1 LFPRKETPSN
11 SFNINKA
18 IAVVAPLI
26 AITIIAYF
34 IFIPNPDPELCKKI
48 DLGWAKLE
56 QCKSQVRSE
65 IEQVVTN
72 NLPLP
77 IGVPGNVSEVN
88 ERVEANTGNITS
100 RPLNSIVGSW
110 LVSGNTSAQQ
120 QFAASFTFESSNQY
134 SSIVNLNGSLSP
146 PLFGKY
152 IFSPIQEKFSLQ
164 PYGGTVEEYKI
175 VETTSD
181 SFKVNGASGTMT
193 FVRVSPRN

>member
-1 LFPRKETPSN
+1 LSPKDKPSN

-18 IAVVAPLI
+18 IAVIAPLI

-56 QCKSQVRSE
+56 QCKSQVTSE
-65 IEQVVTN
+65 IQSVVTD
-72 NLPLP
+72 NLPVP

-88 ERVEANTGNITS
+88 ERVEANTENVTS

-110 LVSGNTSAQQ
+110 LASGNTSTQQ
-120 QFAASFTFESSNQY
+120 QFGASFTFESSNQY

-152 IFSPIQEKFSLQ
+152 NFSPTQEKFSLQ
-164 PYGGTVEEYKI
+164 PYGGATEEYNI
-175 VETTSD
+175 IETTSD

-193 FVRVSPRN
+193 FVRVLPRS

>member
-1 LFPRKETPSN
+1 MQKNRFR
-11 SFNINKA
+11 
-18 IAVVAPLI
+18 
-26 AITIIAYF
+26 
-34 IFIPNPDPELCKKI
+34 
-48 DLGWAKLE
+48 LGQLE